1 MSSSKSKF
9 AKLDQYLLVKS
20 LGSGYTSKV
29 KLAYEKSSNKY
40 FAAKIIR
47 SKVHIGSNIKAIK
60 NEINLLSSL
69 SHPNIVNM
77 VSFKEDGVYT
87 KKNGQSYITKYVIL
101 ELADAGELFGY
112 IAYGGSFEVKKK
124 KKNYKT
130 VFLFFY
136 IYFQNYIKILG
147 YGQTKFFLC
156 LRLN

>member
-9 AKLDQYLLVKS
+9 AKLDQYLLVKN

-77 VSFKEDGVYT
+77 VAFKEDGLYT

-112 IAYGGSFEVKKK
+112 IAYGGSFEVNKKK
-124 KKNYKT
+124 KE
-130 VFLFFY
+130 FCFF
-136 IYFQNYIKILG
+136 FSCN
-147 YGQTKFFLC
+147 
-156 LRLN
+156 